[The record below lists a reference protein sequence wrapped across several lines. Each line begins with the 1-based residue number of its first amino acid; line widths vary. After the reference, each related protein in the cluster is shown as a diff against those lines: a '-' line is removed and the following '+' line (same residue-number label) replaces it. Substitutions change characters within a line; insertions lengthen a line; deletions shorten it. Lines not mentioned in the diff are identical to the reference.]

1 MVVLFAHLSV
11 IYIKV
16 VVGHETIYLWTGRFC
31 LIVQVVIYLTMT
43 ERGIV
48 YFLLNYSEL
57 LNLSCY

>member
-1 MVVLFAHLSV
+1 MKQF
-11 IYIKV
+11 IY
-16 VVGHETIYLWTGRFC
+16 GQDETIYLWTGRFC
-31 LIVQVVIYLTMT
+31 LIVQVIIYLTMT